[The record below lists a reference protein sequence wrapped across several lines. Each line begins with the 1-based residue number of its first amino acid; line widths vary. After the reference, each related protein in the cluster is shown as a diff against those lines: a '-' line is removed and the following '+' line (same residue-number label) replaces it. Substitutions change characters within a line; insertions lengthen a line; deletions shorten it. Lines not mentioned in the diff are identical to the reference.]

1 MNLSIT
7 LSGLRAAETRQA
19 ATANNIANLNT
30 PGYRPRTVGLSEQS
44 GGGVAAEAPRMDNL
58 SQPADTLELSDSVQA
73 PSGVDLATEAV
84 STIVNTAAYT
94 ANAAV
99 IRVEDDLLGALLDT
113 RG

>member
-1 MNLSIT
+1 MNLAIP
-7 LSGLRAAETRQA
+7 LSGLRAAEIRQA
-19 ATANNIANLNT
+19 AAANNIANLNT

-44 GGGVAAEAPRMDNL
+44 GGGVLAEAPRMDTL
-58 SQPADTLELSDSVQA
+58 PQPVDTLELSAAAQA

-84 STIVNTAAYT
+84 NTIANTAAYT

-99 IRVEDDLLGALLDT
+99 IRVEDELLGALLDT